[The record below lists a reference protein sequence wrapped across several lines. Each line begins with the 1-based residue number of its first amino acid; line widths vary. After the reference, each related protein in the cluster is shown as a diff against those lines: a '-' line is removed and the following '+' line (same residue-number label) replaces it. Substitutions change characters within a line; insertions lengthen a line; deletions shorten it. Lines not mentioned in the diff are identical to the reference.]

1 MNEERKANEA
11 SQSIMLLQGPRAGG
25 WARPLA
31 AGTTAT
37 EALKQNW
44 NKEYRNTKTEY
55 RNTKKEYRN
64 TKTEYRNTKA
74 EYRNIKTEYRHTKTE
89 YRHTKIEYRYSNTYF
104 IATWNITLQNP
115 ESRNNTILQWAHP
128 IKIIIKARLNV
139 YFFLLLW
146 WS

>member
-44 NKEYRNTKTEY
+44 NKEYRNTKT
-55 RNTKKEYRN
+55 
-64 TKTEYRNTKA
+64 KTEYRNT
-74 EYRNIKTEYRHTKTE
+74 NTEYIHTKTE
-89 YRHTKIEYRYSNTYF
+89 YRYSNT
-104 IATWNITLQNP
+104 
-115 ESRNNTILQWAHP
+115 
-128 IKIIIKARLNV
+128 
-139 YFFLLLW
+139 
-146 WS
+146 

>member
-44 NKEYRNTKTEY
+44 NKECRNTKTEYRNAKTAYRNTKTEY
-55 RNTKKEYRN
+55 RNTKTEFIN
-64 TKTEYRNTKA
+64 TKTEYKNTK
-74 EYRNIKTEYRHTKTE
+74 T
-89 YRHTKIEYRYSNTYF
+89 
-104 IATWNITLQNP
+104 Q
-115 ESRNNTILQWAHP
+115 
-128 IKIIIKARLNV
+128 
-139 YFFLLLW
+139 
-146 WS
+146 

>member
-44 NKEYRNTKTEY
+44 NKEYRKSLYRNTKTKTEY
-55 RNTKKEYRN
+55 RNTN
-64 TKTEYRNTKA
+64 TEY
-74 EYRNIKTEYRHTKTE
+74 IHTKTE
-89 YRHTKIEYRYSNTYF
+89 YRYSNT
-104 IATWNITLQNP
+104 
-115 ESRNNTILQWAHP
+115 
-128 IKIIIKARLNV
+128 
-139 YFFLLLW
+139 
-146 WS
+146 